1 MPALTTTQPNED
13 AVLGALRTVVGD
25 RVVTVLDLGG
35 GTGVYAV
42 PIARDGHRVEV
53 LDQSNDA
60 LATLAKRAHA
70 AGVGERVSGRVADL
84 DHLADTITPASADVL
99 LCHRVLEFVDD
110 PAATL
115 AAASLALTD
124 GGVIS
129 VVAANRPGAV
139 IGRVIAGRYDEAA
152 ETLAGVRSPQAGHRF
167 DAAELTE
174 LLETAGL
181 SVLALRG
188 VGLIGALNPAGA
200 STPQARALEERL
212 ATDPILAQSAPLLHV
227 IAGRAGHG
235 S

>member
-1 MPALTTTQPNED
+1 MTAATTTQPNDD
-13 AVLGALRTVVGD
+13 AVLGALRAVVGD
-25 RVVTVLDLGG
+25 RTVTVLDLGG

-124 GGVIS
+124 GGPADSTQTLGTLTYQDSFVQLDFGTGAVVGNVLVLIS
-129 VVAANRPGAV
+129 AVFAVFYLRANRNEGK
-139 IGRVIAGRYDEAA
+139 
-152 ETLAGVRSPQAGHRF
+152 
-167 DAAELTE
+167 
-174 LLETAGL
+174 
-181 SVLALRG
+181 
-188 VGLIGALNPAGA
+188 
-200 STPQARALEERL
+200 
-212 ATDPILAQSAPLLHV
+212 
-227 IAGRAGHG
+227 
-235 S
+235 